1 MTKIKICGLSRLCD
15 IDYVNTTMPD
25 YIGFVFAPH
34 SKRYVS
40 PSQASQ
46 LKARL
51 SPCIKA
57 AGVFVGEEAENILDI
72 AGRGIIDIIQL
83 HGSEDD
89 HYISKLKAVSD
100 VPIIKAF
107 SIKSKKDIQTAV
119 LSSADYIL
127 LDNGA
132 GGTGDVFDWSLISE
146 ISRPYFLAGGL
157 TPNNVEQ
164 AVAINHPFAVDA
176 SSGVETDGV
185 KDFNKIKAFI
195 DTVRKSNI

>member
-15 IDYVNTTMPD
+15 IDYVNTAMPD

-40 PSQASQ
+40 PSQAAQ
-46 LKARL
+46 LKA
-51 SPCIKA
+51 A
-57 AGVFVGEEAENILDI
+57 
-72 AGRGIIDIIQL
+72 
-83 HGSEDD
+83 
-89 HYISKLKAVSD
+89 SD

-132 GGTGDVFDWSLISE
+132 GGTGDAFNWSLISG

-157 TPNNVEQ
+157 TPNNVGQ
-164 AVAINHPFAVDA
+164 AVYKNHPFAVDA
-176 SSGVETDGV
+176 SSGVETNGF
-185 KDFNKIKAFI
+185 KDFDKIKLFI
-195 DTVRKSNI
+195 ETVRKTNI

>member
-15 IDYVNTTMPD
+15 IDYVNMTMPD
-25 YIGFVFAPH
+25 YIGFVFAPR

-40 PSQASQ
+40 PSQAAQ

-57 AGVFVGEEAENILDI
+57 AGVFVDEEAENILDI

-132 GGTGDVFDWSLISE
+132 GGTGDTFNWSLISGV
-146 ISRPYFLAGGL
+146 SRPYFLAGGL

>member
-40 PSQASQ
+40 PS

>member
-40 PSQASQ
+40 PAQAAQ

-176 SSGVETDGV
+176 SSGVETNGF
-185 KDFNKIKAFI
+185 KDFDKIKLFI
-195 DTVRKSNI
+195 ETVRKTNI

>member
-157 TPNNVEQ
+157 TPNNVGQ
-164 AVAINHPFAVDA
+164 AVYKNHPFAVDA

>member
-89 HYISKLKAVSD
+89 HYISKLKSLTSAPV
-100 VPIIKAF
+100 IKAF
-107 SIKSKKDIQTAV
+107 SIKSKSDAENAV